1 MNSWFYD
8 APLSYLGLEQ
18 ALELSDFL
26 KSPTI
31 EGPEAEHVKIIRSDP
46 GAPKSKILCSSLRR
60 AVSTMAVGLNDRLSR
75 RPTDK
80 IVVVPCLQEVS
91 RNPDTL
97 SITPPHSTIQASW
110 IEEKSTVCNFQKIFS
125 NQTDMSFHTGNKP
138 LNTNGYKRML
148 EFCELVFSDA
158 CAEEYV
164 IVGGHSIWFRYFFNM
179 FLPFSVE
186 LVCKKKKIVNG
197 GIVTFELMKAETRR
211 GPKYMIDPKTVKVVY
226 GGF

>member
-1 MNSWFYD
+1 L
-8 APLSYLGLEQ
+8 A
-18 ALELSDFL
+18 DFL

-60 AVSTMAVGLNDRLSR
+60 AVSTLAVGLNDRLSR

-110 IEEKSTVCNFQKIFS
+110 IEEKSKVCNFQKIFS

-158 CAEEYV
+158 CPEDYV

>member
-1 MNSWFYD
+1 M
-8 APLSYLGLEQ
+8 GLEQ

>member
-1 MNSWFYD
+1 
-8 APLSYLGLEQ
+8 
-18 ALELSDFL
+18 
-26 KSPTI
+26 
-31 EGPEAEHVKIIRSDP
+31 
-46 GAPKSKILCSSLRR
+46 
-60 AVSTMAVGLNDRLSR
+60 
-75 RPTDK
+75 
-80 IVVVPCLQEVS
+80 
-91 RNPDTL
+91 
-97 SITPPHSTIQASW
+97 
-110 IEEKSTVCNFQKIFS
+110 
-125 NQTDMSFHTGNKP
+125 MSFHTGNKP

>member
-1 MNSWFYD
+1 LNSWFYD